1 MTTGPRPRPR
11 PCGSCPTAGPPRP
24 AGAPCCAA
32 GLPCAK
38 TPVRLTSTIH
48 VDTARP
54 VKANRAVN
62 RRVVMQTPPAAAL
75 MIAGSY
81 LRRSA
86 LLFCLQIFNESLEAK
101 DAWADLASAHAVGEC
116 SAGEEQPTSV
126 PLSTSA
132 ANRAVLPYDTRCAR
146 RLPEKAREFRPVL
159 KRRFENS
166 LCLMPFFAMW
176 PVVPLGDVV
185 RRNGACSRC
194 CRRGQ
199 LIVCVSR

>member
-1 MTTGPRPRPR
+1 
-11 PCGSCPTAGPPRP
+11 
-24 AGAPCCAA
+24 
-32 GLPCAK
+32 
-38 TPVRLTSTIH
+38 
-48 VDTARP
+48 
-54 VKANRAVN
+54 
-62 RRVVMQTPPAAAL
+62 

-86 LLFCLQIFNESLEAK
+86 LLFYLQIFNESLEAK

-132 ANRAVLPYDTRCAR
+132 ANRAVLPYDIRCAR
-146 RLPEKAREFRPVL
+146 RLPEKAREFRPFL

-176 PVVPLGDVV
+176 PVLPL
-185 RRNGACSRC
+185 AIS
-194 CRRGQ
+194 
-199 LIVCVSR
+199 